1 MKKRRLSVA
10 QEIALSFALVIFT
23 GSLLLTLPIS
33 QATTSNAT
41 YFDNLFTSVS
51 MVCVTGLF
59 IEPVYK
65 SYTTFGQI
73 ICIILMQIGGLG
85 LMTLIA
91 SLFMGIGKNM
101 RFADKQAVKEALNKA
116 DMRELKPFLIN
127 IVKYTLIIEG
137 IGFLLLTTVFVPQ
150 FGVTRGLF
158 NSLFVTV
165 SAFCNAGFDNFG
177 AISLQ
182 SYVHNPIIN
191 FTVSS
196 LIILGGIGFAVWF
209 DVTKNTQSLIKSKH
223 FSVKKLFKKL
233 KPHTKFA
240 LTVTAIVITSGTLIG
255 MILEYRNMNSIGGF
269 SLFDKFMT
277 SYFQTVTMR
286 TAGFATVD
294 YTLMRPIS
302 NYIFVFTMLIGGSP
316 GGAAGGVK
324 TTTFAL
330 VVLLV
335 YSQYKSRENINVFN
349 HTVSN
354 GTMKN
359 ALVIMMTFLLVLFGS
374 TGLLMIFEP
383 HVQLL
388 PLLFEA
394 VSALC
399 TVGVSMNLTP
409 SLSQASHIVIMLLM
423 FMGRIGPMTMLL
435 SFGKPTHER
444 EITYTDANVLI
455 G

>member
-1 MKKRRLSVA
+1 MKKKKLSIA

-33 QATTSNAT
+33 QAATSNAT
-41 YFDNLFTSVS
+41 YFDNLFSSVS

-59 IEPVYK
+59 IEPVYL
-65 SYTTFGQI
+65 SYSTFGQV
-73 ICIILMQIGGLG
+73 ICIVLMQIGGLG

-91 SLFMGIGKNM
+91 SLFIGIGKNI
-101 RFADKQAVKEALNKA
+101 RFSDKQAIKEALNKS
-116 DMRELKPFLIN
+116 DMKELKPFLLN
-127 IVKYTLIIEG
+127 IVKYTMIIEFV
-137 IGFLLLTTVFVPQ
+137 GFLLLTTVFVPE
-150 FGVTRGLF
+150 FGFTRGVF
-158 NSLFVTV
+158 NSVFVAV

-182 SYVHNPIIN
+182 SYVHNPVVN
-191 FTVSS
+191 FTVAS

-209 DVTKNTQSLIKSKH
+209 DVTNNTKSLIKGKH
-223 FSVKKLFKKL
+223 FSLKKLFKKL
-233 KPHTKFA
+233 RPHTKFA
-240 LTVTAIVITSGTLIG
+240 LTVTAIVISSGTLIG
-255 MILEYRNMNSIGGF
+255 LILEYGNMNSIGNF
-269 SLFDKFMT
+269 SFLDKVMT
-277 SYFQTVTMR
+277 SFFQTVTMR

-294 YTLMRPIS
+294 YTTMRPIS
-302 NYIFVFTMLIGGSP
+302 NYIYVFTMLIGGSP

-330 VVLLV
+330 VVLLI
-335 YSQYKSRENINVFN
+335 YSQYKSKENINVFN

-354 GTMKN
+354 GTIKN
-359 ALVIMMTFLLVLFGS
+359 VLVIMMTFLLVLFGA
-374 TGLLMIFEP
+374 TGLLMVFEP
-383 HVQLL
+383 NITLL

-409 SLSQASHIVIMLLM
+409 TLSQASHVVIMLLM

-435 SFGKPTHER
+435 SFRKPQKEK
-444 EITYTDANVLI
+444 EITYTDANILI

>member
-1 MKKRRLSVA
+1 MKKKRLSIA
-10 QEIALSFALVIFT
+10 QEIALSFALVIFI

-33 QATTSNAT
+33 QSATSNAT

-59 IEPVYK
+59 IEPVYQ
-65 SYTTFGQI
+65 SYSTFGQV
-73 ICIILMQIGGLG
+73 ICIVLMQIGGLG

-91 SLFMGIGKNM
+91 SLFIGIGKNI
-101 RFADKQAVKEALNKA
+101 RFSDKQAIKEALNKS
-116 DMRELKPFLIN
+116 DMKEFKPFLLN
-127 IVKYTLIIEG
+127 IVKYTMIIEFV
-137 IGFLLLTTVFVPQ
+137 GFLLLTTVFVPD
-150 FGVTRGLF
+150 FGLQRGVF
-158 NSLFVTV
+158 NSVFVAV

-182 SYVHNPIIN
+182 SYVHNPIVN
-191 FTVSS
+191 FTVAA

-209 DVTKNTQSLIKSKH
+209 DVTHNTQTLIKGKH

-240 LTVTAIVITSGTLIG
+240 LTVTAIVISSGTLIG
-255 MILEYRNMNSIGGF
+255 LILEYGNMDSIGHF

-277 SYFQTVTMR
+277 SFFQTVTMR

-294 YTLMRPIS
+294 YTMMRPIS

-330 VVLLV
+330 VVLLI
-335 YSQYKSRENINVFN
+335 YSQYKSKENINVFN

-359 ALVIMMTFLLVLFGS
+359 ALVIMMTFLLVLFGA

-383 HVQLL
+383 NVELL
-388 PLLFEA
+388 PLLFET

-409 SLSQASHIVIMLLM
+409 TLSQASHVVIMLLM

-435 SFGKPTHER
+435 SFRKPQKEK
-444 EITYTDANVLI
+444 EITYTDANILI